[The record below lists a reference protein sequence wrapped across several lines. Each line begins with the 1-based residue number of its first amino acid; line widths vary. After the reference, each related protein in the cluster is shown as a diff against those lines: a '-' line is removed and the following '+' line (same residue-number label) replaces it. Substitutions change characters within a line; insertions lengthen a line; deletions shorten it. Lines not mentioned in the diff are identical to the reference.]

1 MTVTRSRIIP
11 DNYEITVCHNVI
23 GAVKNINAKI
33 NVNASLCICV
43 GVCVNVCGCVHN
55 YPENLH

>member
-11 DNYEITVCHNVI
+11 DYFEITVCHIVRR
-23 GAVKNINAKI
+23 AVKNINEKI
-33 NVNASLCICV
+33 NLRLCICV
-43 GVCVNVCGCVHN
+43 GVCVNKRGCVHN